1 MAEPKQNLFNEFK
14 LPDPAEWTAMAST
27 ELGGKD
33 PQQTLA
39 WEVADL
45 QGYAYYDKI
54 HTPKTLSLPL
64 RHSAAWRNIPLITVT
79 NEVESNKTALTH
91 LNEGADGILFY
102 IPHDRKVLLNSL
114 LEKIEWPHCNI
125 SFLTNTPAVD
135 LSDELK
141 KIVSKANYKH
151 EELTG
156 SLFAKTYPHHPQSIN
171 NIIHNLVSLTNFHC
185 LGIYISSGPP
195 ANRLAT
201 GLVQAVQLVEL
212 LATSGISQKVA
223 LQHIC
228 FAIETGIDFFNEI
241 ATLRALRLLW
251 FQVVRAYGIADYQP
265 ADLYVQAIS
274 TAWVQ
279 PAFEPHSNMLK
290 STTAAMAATTGG
302 CNALTV
308 LPEKESDARMVRIAR
323 NVSSLLKEESRFD
336 KVADP
341 LSGSFYLESLTNQII
356 RKAWVS
362 FQHNMAG
369 K

>member
-1 MAEPKQNLFNEFK
+1 MAQPIQNLFNEFK
-14 LPDPAEWTAMAST
+14 SPDSAEWTAMAST

-45 QGYAYYDKI
+45 QGNAYYDKANAAK
-54 HTPKTLSLPL
+54 PLSLPL
-64 RHSAAWRNIPLITVT
+64 RHSAAWQNIPLVTVT
-79 NEVESNKTALTH
+79 NEVDSNKTALTH
-91 LNEGADGILFY
+91 LNEGAGGIIFH

-114 LEKIEWPHCNI
+114 LEKIEWPHCNV
-125 SFLTNTPAVD
+125 SFLTNAPAAD

-141 KIVSKANYKH
+141 KIVSKANYKQD
-151 EELTG
+151 ELTG

-171 NIIHNLVSLTNFHC
+171 NIIHNLVSLTNFDC
-185 LGIYISSGPP
+185 LGIYISSGQP
-195 ANRLAT
+195 ADRIATCLA
-201 GLVQAVQLVEL
+201 QAVQLVEL
-212 LATSGISQKVA
+212 LATSGISQKVS
-223 LQHIC
+223 LHHIS
-228 FAIETGIDFFNEI
+228 FAIETGSDFFIEI
-241 ATLRALRLLW
+241 ATLRALRVLW
-251 FQVVRAYGIADYQP
+251 FQVVHAYGLADYHP
-265 ADLYVQAIS
+265 ADLYIQAIS

-290 STTAAMAATTGG
+290 STTAAMAAITGG

-308 LPEKESDARMVRIAR
+308 IPEKESDTRMVRIAR
-323 NVSSLLKEESRFD
+323 NVSNLLKEESRLG

-341 LSGSFYLESLTNQII
+341 LSGSFYLESLTDQII

-362 FQHNMAG
+362 FQHKMAR